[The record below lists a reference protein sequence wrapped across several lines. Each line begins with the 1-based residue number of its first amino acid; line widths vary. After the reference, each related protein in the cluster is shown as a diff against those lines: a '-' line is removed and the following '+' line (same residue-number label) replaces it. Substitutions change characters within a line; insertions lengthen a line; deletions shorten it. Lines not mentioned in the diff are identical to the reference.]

1 VADKGRNETKAER
14 DKRMA
19 KLEQTLQSERDAAA
33 REAMERQAADDK
45 ADRDRRMAAGARNA
59 DEAVRNAKRGGK

>member
-19 KLEQTLQSERDAAA
+19 KLEQMLQSERDAAA
-33 REAMERQAADDK
+33 REATERQAANDK

>member
-1 VADKGRNETKAER
+1 MSDKGRNETAAER

-19 KLEQTLQSERDAAA
+19 KLEETLQSARDAAA
-33 REAMERQAADDK
+33 QRATERQAANDK